1 MTDIEKYRHQ
11 IKKDRYE
18 SRDLREDKESFY
30 KRGICYIL
38 MLSLARTA
46 GHMDLPPVFSNLAH
60 SMFLPSFALYFP
72 KSRAIQFFFFSF
84 PFTDVFLFGS
94 TFRLT
99 FLLALGEG
107 TNGRVVKAGT
117 RITGGTGGVR

>member
-1 MTDIEKYRHQ
+1 MTNIEKYRHQ

-38 MLSLARTA
+38 MLSLALTA

-60 SMFLPSFALYFP
+60 SMFLPVVCPLFP
-72 KSRAIQFFFFSF
+72 EE
-84 PFTDVFLFGS
+84 PGNPVFLF
-94 TFRLT
+94 F
-99 FLLALGEG
+99 FAFY
-107 TNGRVVKAGT
+107 
-117 RITGGTGGVR
+117 